1 MIYAEK
7 GLLCQ
12 GHGGPG
18 GTEQSASL
26 ENIDEYIA
34 YGGYEALG
42 KVLTEMEPEDV
53 ISDKIGRAHV

>member
-1 MIYAEK
+1 MIYVEK

-26 ENIDEYIA
+26 ENIDEYIS
-34 YGGYEALG
+34 
-42 KVLTEMEPEDV
+42 EPQSCSSEV
-53 ISDKIGRAHV
+53 FLYNRKFLLAEES

>member
-26 ENIDEYIA
+26 ENIDEYIS
-34 YGGYEALG
+34 
-42 KVLTEMEPEDV
+42 EPQSCVSEV
-53 ISDKIGRAHV
+53 FCIQWAAGAGLIERCPNQPT